1 MHWLLFTLAGPRA
14 SFGTEAAVGGE
25 RDGQSMP
32 SRSALLGLFAA
43 ASGIKREDE
52 SVLNTLS
59 ADLVFAS
66 RLIRRGSQETDYQ
79 TAQVA
84 KRKDLKKRVVRTRSD
99 ELDAPRSDLTTIL
112 SSRVYRCDFHA
123 TVAAVYE
130 RSSSKGLNDLQS
142 LQLALKFPKW
152 MLYLGRKS
160 SPLAWPLNPKIVEA
174 DSFEAAL
181 NTYDELGNLQQRDW
195 PASTAG
201 PAWQHSPISRDL
213 NEVQSSNSQYQFAA
227 DESLQSVLGSWPTQ
241 FRVVTRRD
249 EPRNRMRWQF
259 ASRQELR
266 WQGAK
271 HE

>member
-1 MHWLLFTLAGPRA
+1 MNWLLFTLAGPRA

-43 ASGIKREDE
+43 ACGIKREDE
-52 SVLNTLS
+52 TALNTLT
-59 ADLVFAS
+59 AGLVFAS
-66 RLIRRGSQETDYQ
+66 RLIRQGSQETDYQ

-84 KRKDLKKRVVRTRSD
+84 KRKDLKKRAVRTRSD
-99 ELDAPRSDLTTIL
+99 ELDVPRSDLTTIL

-123 TVAAVYE
+123 TVAAAYKS
-130 RSSSKGLNDLQS
+130 SSSKGLNDLQS
-142 LQLALKFPKW
+142 LELSLKSPKW

-160 SPLAWPLNPKIVEA
+160 SPLAWPLNPKIVET
-174 DSFEAAL
+174 DSFQAAL
-181 NTYDELGNLQQRDW
+181 DAYDELGKLQQREW
-195 PASTAG
+195 PISTAG

-213 NEVQSSNSQYQFAA
+213 HGLQSSRSRYQFAA
-227 DESLQSVLGSWPTQ
+227 DESLQSLLGSRLSQ

-266 WQGAK
+266 WQEAK
-271 HE
+271 NE